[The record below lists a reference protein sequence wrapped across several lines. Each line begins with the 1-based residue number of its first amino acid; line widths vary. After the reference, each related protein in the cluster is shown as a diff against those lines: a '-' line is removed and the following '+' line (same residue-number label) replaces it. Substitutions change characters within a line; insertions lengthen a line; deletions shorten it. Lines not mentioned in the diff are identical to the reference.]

1 MLPIVFEGSLKAGLL
16 NQAKWAFEGL
26 WASCW
31 EVGRLPGFK
40 PTYTSA
46 SSGQCGNFEW
56 KGPLML
62 FSSPVCQCPPL
73 ASPVH

>member
-1 MLPIVFEGSLKAGLL
+1 MLPIAFEGSLETGLL

-26 WASCW
+26 WVSCW

-46 SSGQCGNFEW
+46 SSGQCGNFE
-56 KGPLML
+56 
-62 FSSPVCQCPPL
+62 
-73 ASPVH
+73 